1 MKKDDEIRLRH
12 MLEAAREAL
21 SFVAGKTRS
30 DLDRNRQLVL
40 ALVKCIEII
49 GEAAANVSEDGKTR
63 ATDMPWPRIIGMRNF
78 LVHVYF
84 RINLDI
90 VWSTLLE
97 DLPPLIAQL
106 EDILGP
112 DAHV

>member
-30 DLDRNRQLVL
+30 DLDQDRQLVL
-40 ALVKCIEII
+40 ALVKSIEII
-49 GEAAANVSEDGKTR
+49 GEAAAKVSEDGKTR
-63 ATDMPWPRIIGMRNF
+63 ATDIPWPRIIAMRNF